1 MAVAQSRRV
10 HPARIVDRLYVTRG
24 LVRTELPLDRLV
36 DESFA
41 QDANRALG
49 PFRLAPAPTSKAG
62 CGK

>member
-1 MAVAQSRRV
+1 MGKPTGFIEYLR
-10 HPARIVDRLYVTRG
+10 
-24 LVRTELPLDRLV
+24 ELPLDRLV

-49 PFRLAPAPTSKAG
+49 PFRLAPAPASKAG